1 LITKFTDLK
10 FVLNETGKLIP
21 EMDISLVNVA
31 VVPQESVNSYTIET
45 VKGQKKVTVE
55 VNYEFVSN
63 RTYVTN
69 YR

>member
-1 LITKFTDLK
+1 
-10 FVLNETGKLIP
+10 
-21 EMDISLVNVA
+21 MDISLVNVA